1 MRSYTKLVDNGLE
14 AFQTVQNLRAQGYT
28 GEEIYVLAHEQDR
41 TERLAD
47 AADVNTIGPAE
58 EGVLQSVANFFRNRG
73 DELRGKIEAMGL
85 TRGEALTYEA
95 ELDRGKVL
103 VLAKK

>member
-1 MRSYTKLVDNGLE
+1 MQSYTKLVENGLE
-14 AFQTVQNLRAQGYT
+14 AFQTVQNLRAQGYE
-28 GEEIYVLAHEQDR
+28 GDDIYVLAHEPDR

-47 AADVNTIGPAE
+47 AARVNTIGPAE
-58 EGVLQSVANFFRNRG
+58 EGVLQTVANFFRNRG

-85 TRGEALTYEA
+85 TKGEALTYEA

-103 VLAKK
+103 VLARK